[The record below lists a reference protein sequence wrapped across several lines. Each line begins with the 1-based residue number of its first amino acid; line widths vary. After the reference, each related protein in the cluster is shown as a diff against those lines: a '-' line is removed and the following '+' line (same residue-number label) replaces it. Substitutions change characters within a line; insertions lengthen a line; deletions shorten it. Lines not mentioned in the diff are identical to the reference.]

1 MKLFKYIFLS
11 LFFIISI
18 KISAQVGIGTNAPES
33 GAILDVT
40 SNKKGLLIPRLN
52 LGERQLIKFPAAGL
66 LLYNTTKKCVEVN
79 RGSSLVPVWKS
90 VTGEQG
96 NAGKGFGSGVSGP
109 TGGVQLDSITGQ
121 PIDLA
126 NSATGLYSAI
136 GGGVNNYATGSF
148 SVIAAGT
155 TNFAIGDYATIS
167 GGSTNNASGNN
178 ATIGGGT
185 TNNASGIGA
194 SISGGTTNDA
204 SGDNSSI
211 SGGTSNNAGGD
222 GAHIG
227 GGSSNM
233 ASGTNASSG
242 GGVSNLA
249 SGTSSSISGGTSN
262 IASATNSTVSGGTSN
277 QAIGVGSS
285 VSGGTSNIALG
296 VTSTVG
302 GGTSNIAD
310 GISTAV
316 GGGTDN
322 RAYLLTSTV
331 SGGTSNRANYTLTSI
346 AGGTSNNTDA
356 NNATISGGFSN
367 FSNSYGEWVG
377 GLNSPTYVATSKTD
391 FSEFDR
397 IFNIGC
403 GASFEVFTI
412 LKNGLATLP
421 NALIVNIASNPK
433 AITTKDFTNATY
445 SRFST
450 VAPTSSTAPGFLGE
464 LRVTPEYTYTCISVN
479 SWVRTAMVAW

>member
-1 MKLFKYIFLS
+1 MKLFKYIFLA
-11 LFFIISI
+11 LFLILAA
-18 KISAQVGIGTNAPES
+18 KTNAQLGLGTNSPEPAS
-33 GAILDVT
+33 VLDIT
-40 SNKKGLLIPRLN
+40 SNQKGILIPRLN
-52 LGERQLIKFPAAGL
+52 LGERQLIKFPASGL
-66 LLYNTTKKCVEVN
+66 LIYNITKKCVEVN
-79 RGSSLVPVWKS
+79 RGTSLAPVWKS

-109 TGGVQLDSITGQ
+109 TGGIQLDSITGQ
-121 PIDLA
+121 PIDLT
-126 NSATGLYSAI
+126 NMATGPYSAI
-136 GGGVNNYATGSF
+136 GGGVNNHATGSF

-167 GGSTNNASGNN
+167 GGSTNNASGNM

-185 TNNASGIGA
+185 TNDASGIGS
-194 SISGGTTNDA
+194 SISGGTTNNA

-211 SGGTSNNAGGD
+211 GGGTSNNTGGD
-222 GAHIG
+222 NAHIG
-227 GGSSNM
+227 GGSSNK
-233 ASGTNASSG
+233 ASGTNSSVG

-249 SGTSSSISGGTSN
+249 SGTASSISGGTSN

-296 VTSTVG
+296 VSSTVG

-310 GISTAV
+310 GISSAV

-322 RAYLLTSTV
+322 RAYEFASTI
-331 SGGTSNRANYTLTSI
+331 SGGTSNRANKTLSSI
-346 AGGTSNNTDA
+346 SGGTSNNSEG
-356 NNATISGGFSN
+356 NNSSISGGFSN

-377 GLNSPTYVATSKTD
+377 GLNSPNYVATSKND
-391 FSEFDR
+391 FSELDR

-403 GASFEVFTI
+403 GASFEVLTI

-421 NALIVNIASNPK
+421 NAIIVNINSNPK
-433 AITTKDFTNATY
+433 SITTKDYTNSTY

-464 LRVTPEYTYTCISVN
+464 LRVTPEYTYTCIAAN
-479 SWVRTAMVAW
+479 SWVRTVMVGW